1 MFSPNEATLAQLI
14 TLLQAAD
21 NPDSAIQQNLV
32 KNVNQLYQQPD
43 GLAYLGHVLF
53 NSKDLSP
60 HVRQFA
66 GLVLKNRF
74 TRADEKDM
82 APITNDLANYLA
94 EQAVDVVR
102 DPQDNKE
109 VRETAGTVI
118 SSILSKID
126 DIKPP
131 ILHTL
136 LRMTSDSQ
144 EEVAQ
149 HGLDALY
156 KVFEDMFEVSATP
169 FLNNEVRRQAA
180 DGLLQSS
187 LTLLGSEQTPI
198 VVRRRALDVVNLFSF
213 RSMFASQEPF
223 EAYFTPYVAA
233 LRTCAVLNDPELMVL
248 ILRGFLGVLE
258 YRPKD
263 IVGDEKIFQYF
274 LQASAHP
281 TYDVRLVALEFWPAA
296 ITLHG
301 SYQIILQLMPM
312 LCEILLRNMK
322 YSPAD
327 YLSMN
332 ENALQN
338 DNRHVPDQLHETGHA
353 FRRGEDD
360 FSDSDDNEPAVSC
373 WGSQWTARKYA
384 ALAFDRL
391 ATMHTDG
398 LLNAAFQY
406 VLKLMASEDWETR
419 ESGFLA
425 LGAMMP
431 AAQRS
436 LESQPPGIPGLLAQI
451 YDASKSPHP
460 LLRSIS
466 VWTLSR
472 FKEWVTEQRDPNIIM
487 EMTRLFLNM
496 CCDTNKQ
503 VQEAAI
509 SAFAF
514 FEEDAT
520 VQLVPHVPDICGRYR
535 ECYAIYQKKNKAILL
550 DAISTLFDVLGPSHL
565 VGRPEFLDLMQV
577 VVADF
582 LGMNYDT
589 YELIAMV
596 ELLVST
602 AVRFRGHFREVAIR
616 ILPVSKPQTHS

>member
-1 MFSPNEATLAQLI
+1 MFSPNDATLAQLI

-102 DPQDNKE
+102 DPQANKE

-258 YRPKD
+258 YRPED
-263 IVGDEKIFQYF
+263 IVNDEKISQV
-274 LQASAHP
+274 LSASQC
-281 TYDVRLVALEFWPAA
+281 T
-296 ITLHG
+296 
-301 SYQIILQLMPM
+301 
-312 LCEILLRNMK
+312 
-322 YSPAD
+322 
-327 YLSMN
+327 
-332 ENALQN
+332 
-338 DNRHVPDQLHETGHA
+338 
-353 FRRGEDD
+353 
-360 FSDSDDNEPAVSC
+360 
-373 WGSQWTARKYA
+373 
-384 ALAFDRL
+384 
-391 ATMHTDG
+391 
-398 LLNAAFQY
+398 
-406 VLKLMASEDWETR
+406 
-419 ESGFLA
+419 
-425 LGAMMP
+425 
-431 AAQRS
+431 
-436 LESQPPGIPGLLAQI
+436 
-451 YDASKSPHP
+451 PH
-460 LLRSIS
+460 L
-466 VWTLSR
+466 
-472 FKEWVTEQRDPNIIM
+472 
-487 EMTRLFLNM
+487 
-496 CCDTNKQ
+496 
-503 VQEAAI
+503 
-509 SAFAF
+509 
-514 FEEDAT
+514 
-520 VQLVPHVPDICGRYR
+520 
-535 ECYAIYQKKNKAILL
+535 
-550 DAISTLFDVLGPSHL
+550 
-565 VGRPEFLDLMQV
+565 
-577 VVADF
+577 
-582 LGMNYDT
+582 
-589 YELIAMV
+589 
-596 ELLVST
+596 
-602 AVRFRGHFREVAIR
+602 
-616 ILPVSKPQTHS
+616 